1 MIPTQSSLCA
11 STVTGNLNVTA
22 KGVTDTGTLVVTGT
36 TTISSATFDVVLDDA
51 ANNFTGAVSVT
62 AKDVT
67 LVDTDAI
74 ILGASTVTGNLNV
87 TAKGVTDTGT
97 LVVTVRPRSRQ
108 PPSTWYSMMQPT
120 TSPVLYR

>member
-1 MIPTQSSLCA
+1 M
-11 STVTGNLNVTA
+11 
-22 KGVTDTGTLVVTGT
+22 TGT

-97 LVVTVRPRSRQ
+97 LSVTGTTTISSATFDVD
-108 PPSTWYSMMQPT
+108 SMTANQLHRCCIGNGANVTCWLIPT
-120 TSPVLYR
+120 QSSSAPAL

>member
-1 MIPTQSSLCA
+1 M
-11 STVTGNLNVTA
+11 
-22 KGVTDTGTLVVTGT
+22 TGT

-87 TAKGVTDTGT
+87 TAKGVNDTGT
-97 LVVTVRPRSRQ
+97 LSVTG
-108 PPSTWYSMMQPT
+108 T
-120 TSPVLYR
+120 TLDLVSHLRRGTR